1 MKQGRYAK
9 IIQQGAAVY
18 LGEFPPFQSSPTC
31 RHHADLTA
39 AVLEYLVAEMVEL
52 SGNAA
57 RDSTSLSSSTLH
69 YPSSI
74 HLLPISF
81 ASFFDPNSDGTDDQ
95 TRNPESIPDSLSSP
109 YQTIRNSTSS
119 SAK

>member
-39 AVLEYLVAEMVEL
+39 AVHEYLVAEMVEL

-57 RDSTSLSSSTLH
+57 RDSTSF
-69 YPSSI
+69 PS
-74 HLLPISF
+74 LPISF
-81 ASFFDPNSDGTDDQ
+81 FEIQ
-95 TRNPESIPDSLSSP
+95 VVTRL
-109 YQTIRNSTSS
+109 TFR
-119 SAK
+119 

>member
-18 LGEFPPFQSSPTC
+18 LGKFSTSSLHTCFPT
-31 RHHADLTA
+31 HDADLTA

-57 RDSTSLSSSTLH
+57 RDSMF
-69 YPSSI
+69 
-74 HLLPISF
+74 LLPPCSHTSRESMI
-81 ASFFDPNSDGTDDQ
+81 DQDG
-95 TRNPESIPDSLSSP
+95 S
-109 YQTIRNSTSS
+109 
-119 SAK
+119 

>member
-18 LGEFPPFQSSPTC
+18 LGRFSPSSFHPRQAT
-31 RHHADLTA
+31 HGANTTA

-57 RDSTSLSSSTLH
+57 RDSTSF
-69 YPSSI
+69 PS
-74 HLLPISF
+74 HPISF
-81 ASFFDPNSDGTDDQ
+81 MSFFKS
-95 TRNPESIPDSLSSP
+95 
-109 YQTIRNSTSS
+109 
-119 SAK
+119 K

>member
-31 RHHADLTA
+31 PHHADLTA

-57 RDSTSLSSSTLH
+57 RDSTSFPSPTLPLPFPL
-69 YPSSI
+69 PSPTHSLRI
-74 HLLPISF
+74 LLQSK
-81 ASFFDPNSDGTDDQ
+81 Q
-95 TRNPESIPDSLSSP
+95 
-109 YQTIRNSTSS
+109 
-119 SAK
+119 